1 MKFFLKFPTGG
12 PTTIVLALILYATL
26 TPNPVEIDPEFMF
39 PHMDKAI
46 HFIMFFFLVWAMAFD
61 AAKITKST
69 ELPTVQ
75 LRLILAAAFVVGML
89 TELLQSIM
97 EAGRTGALDDL
108 VADVIGALVAMI
120 TSRWIVRLLLP
131 SYKEK

>member
-69 ELPTVQ
+69 ELPTLQ
-75 LRLILAAAFVVGML
+75 LRLIVAAAFVVGML

-131 SYKEK
+131 SYTEK

>member
-69 ELPTVQ
+69 ELPTLQ
-75 LRLILAAAFVVGML
+75 LRLIVAAAFVVGML

-131 SYKEK
+131 SYKAK

>member
-39 PHMDKAI
+39 PHMDKVI

-61 AAKITKST
+61 TAKITKST
-69 ELPTVQ
+69 ELPTLH
-75 LRLILAAAFVVGML
+75 LRLIVAAAFVVGML

>member
-69 ELPTVQ
+69 ELPTLQ
-75 LRLILAAAFVVGML
+75 LRLIVAAAFVVGML

-97 EAGRTGALDDL
+97 ESGRTGALDDL

>member
-39 PHMDKAI
+39 PHMDKVI

-61 AAKITKST
+61 TAKITKST
-69 ELPTVQ
+69 ELPTLQ
-75 LRLILAAAFVVGML
+75 LRLIVAAAFVVGML
-89 TELLQSIM
+89 T
-97 EAGRTGALDDL
+97 
-108 VADVIGALVAMI
+108 
-120 TSRWIVRLLLP
+120 
-131 SYKEK
+131 

>member
-1 MKFFLKFPTGG
+1 
-12 PTTIVLALILYATL
+12 
-26 TPNPVEIDPEFMF
+26 
-39 PHMDKAI
+39 
-46 HFIMFFFLVWAMAFD
+46 MAFD

-69 ELPTVQ
+69 ELPTLQ
-75 LRLILAAAFVVGML
+75 LRLVVAAAFVVGML

>member
-69 ELPTVQ
+69 ELPTLQ
-75 LRLILAAAFVVGML
+75 LRLVVAAAFVVGML
-89 TELLQSIM
+89 TELLQSLM

>member
-26 TPNPVEIDPEFMF
+26 TPKPVEIDPEFMF

-69 ELPTVQ
+69 ELPTLQ
-75 LRLILAAAFVVGML
+75 LRLIVAAAFVVGML

-108 VADVIGALVAMI
+108 VADVIGELVAMI
-120 TSRWIVRLLLP
+120 TSRWIFRLLLQ

>member
-69 ELPTVQ
+69 ELPTLQ
-75 LRLILAAAFVVGML
+75 LRLVVAAAFVVGML

>member
-69 ELPTVQ
+69 ELPTLQ
-75 LRLILAAAFVVGML
+75 LRLIVAAAFVVGML

>member
-69 ELPTVQ
+69 ELPTLQ
-75 LRLILAAAFVVGML
+75 IRLVVAAAFVVGML

>member
-12 PTTIVLALILYATL
+12 PTTIVLELILYATL

-69 ELPTVQ
+69 ELPTLQ
-75 LRLILAAAFVVGML
+75 LRLIVAAAFVVGML